1 MSETLR
7 AELIER
13 IDLAVPNDSAR
24 EGPAGMWLRRVTA
37 PSEIGYGVTVPAFCV
52 IAQGSKEIWLGGS
65 CYRYDP
71 AHYLI
76 ATAALPVSS
85 RITEASPDRPF
96 LNLLLPLDPALV
108 GSVMVEAGYPA
119 TRDNASATAIDVSAL
134 DVGLLDAV
142 VRLLRLL
149 DRPADARVL
158 APLITR
164 EIVYRLLIGDQGDR
178 LRLLVNL
185 GGQRNRIATALDRL
199 RRDFDRS
206 LRIGELANEL
216 GMSVSAFHHHFKQV
230 TAMSPLQ
237 FQKQLRLQ
245 EARRL
250 MLSDDFDAITAGF
263 RVGYDDASHFSR
275 EYKRFFGEPPLRDV
289 NRLRNAPIETAA
301 L

>member
-1 MSETLR
+1 MIETLR
-7 AELIER
+7 TEMIER
-13 IDLAVPNDSAR
+13 ISLAVPNDGVR
-24 EGPAGMWLRRVTA
+24 EELPGVRLRRVSA
-37 PSEIGYGVTVPAFCV
+37 PSEIGHGVTVPAFCV
-52 IAQGSKEIWLGGS
+52 TAQGSKEIWLGGS

-71 AHYLI
+71 ANYLI

-85 RITEASPDRPF
+85 RITEASVDRPF
-96 LNLLLPLDPALV
+96 LNLVLPLDPALV
-108 GSVMVEAGYPA
+108 SSVMVEAGYPA
-119 TRDNASATAIDVSAL
+119 SRDNASTKAIDVSTL
-134 DVGLLDAV
+134 EVDLLDAV

-149 DRPADARVL
+149 DRPEDARVL

-164 EIVYRLLIGDQGDR
+164 EIVYRLLVGEQGDR
-178 LRLLVNL
+178 LRLLVTL

-199 RRDFDRS
+199 RRDFDRP
-206 LRIGELANEL
+206 LRIEELASEL

-250 MLSDDFDAITAGF
+250 MLGEDFDATTAGL

-275 EYKRFFGEPPLRDV
+275 EYKRLFGEPPLRDV
-289 NRLRNAPIETAA
+289 SRLRGLPLEPAP